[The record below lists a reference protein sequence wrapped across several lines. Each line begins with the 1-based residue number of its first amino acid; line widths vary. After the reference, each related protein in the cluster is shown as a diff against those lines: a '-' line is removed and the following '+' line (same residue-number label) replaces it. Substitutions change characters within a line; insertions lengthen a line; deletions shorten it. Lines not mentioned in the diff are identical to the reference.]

1 MKLVEQHIIR
11 KGHFYFTECDHLGF
25 RSKNL
30 FNAALYI
37 IRQHFF
43 KTRKFVNYST
53 LQKRMQDENN
63 PDYRAL
69 PAKVSQ
75 WVLKMVSLSFKSFF
89 GLVQSFKKN
98 PQKQKGRP
106 SIPHYKH
113 KTKGRN
119 VLIYTIQAISKT
131 ELRKGY
137 IQLSGTSI
145 RFKTKCKAHEIKQV
159 RLVPRYGYYVLE
171 VVYEIQEPPLT
182 KSRRCAAIDLGLNNL
197 GALTFNFSKQP
208 ILVKGTPLKSINQY
222 FNKKKAELMSYI
234 GNVGTSKRI
243 QALSFKRWKKIK
255 DYLHK
260 ASRYIVNQ
268 LVSSGVSAL
277 IVGWNK
283 QMKQDINIGKR
294 NNQNFVSIPHATFI
308 QMLGYKCKMA
318 GIRLITTEESY
329 TSKCSFL
336 DGESVKKHLLY
347 KGKRIKRG
355 LFRSQKGILINAD
368 VNASYNI
375 MKKVVPKAFAKGI
388 EGVVVHPIS
397 VCL

>member
-1 MKLVEQHIIR
+1 MNLVEQHII
-11 KGHFYFTECDHLGF
+11 KNGHQFYKESDGLGF
-25 RSKNL
+25 LSKNL
-30 FNAALYI
+30 YNAALYA
-37 IRQHFF
+37 IRQYFF
-43 KTRKFVNYST
+43 KTRKFLNYNA
-53 LQKRMQDENN
+53 LQKLMQNENN

-75 WVLKMVSLSFKSFF
+75 WVLKMVSLAFKSFF
-89 GLVQSFKKN
+89 NAQKSYQKN
-98 PQKQKGRP
+98 PKKFKAPPQ
-106 SIPHYKH
+106 IPKYKH

-119 VLIYTIQAISKT
+119 LLTYTIQAISKK
-131 ELRKGY
+131 ELRQGY
-137 IQLSGTSI
+137 IQLSSTNI
-145 RFKTKCKAHEIKQV
+145 RFKTKRKANEIKQV
-159 RLVPRYGYYVLE
+159 RLIPRNGCYVLE
-171 VVYEIQEPPLT
+171 VIYEIQEPPLT

-197 GALTFNFSKQP
+197 AALTFNFSKQP
-208 ILVKGTPLKSINQY
+208 ILIKGTPLKSINQY
-222 FNKKKAELMSYI
+222 FNKKKAKLMSYI
-234 GNVGTSKRI
+234 GDVGNSRKI
-243 QALSFKRWKKIK
+243 QALCFKRWKKIK

-294 NNQNFVSIPHATFI
+294 NNQNFVSIPYATFI
-308 QMLGYKCKMA
+308 QMLAYKCKMA
-318 GIRLITTEESY
+318 GIRLIVTEENY

-336 DGESVKKHLLY
+336 DGESIKKHLIY
-347 KGKRIKRG
+347 KGRRIKRG
-355 LFRSQKGILINAD
+355 LFRSRKGILINAD